1 MSYILEALKKLERE
15 KSRSRRAVDPLKQIV
30 THEYSPSVSLASRA
44 SWLKAAVGVL
54 VAVALIGTTYWTT
67 RYVLLPHRQT
77 AVSEHKGEPVV
88 TNEVARDA
96 EGLSGEHIRGRSRV
110 PSSPPSTASDNA
122 SMPLDRKR
130 PGSQLHAYGDAPN
143 EDDTGFEGGTYP
155 LKSEYQ
161 SRLSPLDA
169 IEQPLD
175 LEDNEL
181 GTQGLYSDPASEQEG
196 ENTAGERFAV
206 THAPSGSPAL
216 KISAIAWSNDTSK
229 RFAIVNLRSVHE
241 GDSIEGAL
249 VHEIHEDG
257 IVFKWQ
263 GDNYK
268 ILMSRH

>member
-1 MSYILEALKKLERE
+1 MAAHIE
-15 KSRSRRAVDPLKQIV
+15 
-30 THEYSPSVSLASRA
+30 HRA
-44 SWLKAAVGVL
+44 SPA
-54 VAVALIGTTYWTT
+54 
-67 RYVLLPHRQT
+67 
-77 AVSEHKGEPVV
+77 KGGIVF
-88 TNEVARDA
+88 NLDARDGPGHTCHA
-96 EGLSGEHIRGRSRV
+96 CLAQTLWRQKLQEG
-110 PSSPPSTASDNA
+110 
-122 SMPLDRKR
+122 
-130 PGSQLHAYGDAPN
+130 
-143 EDDTGFEGGTYP
+143 
-155 LKSEYQ
+155 
-161 SRLSPLDA
+161 LDA

-181 GTQGLYSDPASEQEG
+181 GTQGLYSDPASEQDG
-196 ENTAGERFAV
+196 ENTVGERFAV

-263 GDNYK
+263 GDDYK